1 MTIKESK
8 NLIYDRFPLLR
19 RYEDHNTV
27 DPSKCFLES
36 FNPVDDRIELY
47 FKNGRE
53 AAIRAKNVEGGRE
66 LDLIENR
73 LPDFIDKSY
82 EEILNTDF

>member
-1 MTIKESK
+1 MKIKESK
-8 NLIYDRFPLLR
+8 NLIYDHFPLLK
-19 RYEDHNTV
+19 RYEGYNNV

-53 AAIRAKNVEGGRE
+53 AVIRAKNAEGGQE
-66 LDLIENR
+66 LDLIENG
-73 LPDFIDKSY
+73 LKDFIDKSY
-82 EEILNTDF
+82 EEILNMDF

>member
-8 NLIYDRFPLLR
+8 NLIYDRFPLLK
-19 RYEDHNTV
+19 RYEGYNTV

-53 AAIRAKNVEGGRE
+53 AVIRAKNAEGGRE

-73 LPDFIDKSY
+73 LKDFIDKSY
-82 EEILNTDF
+82 EEILDMDF

>member
-19 RYEDHNTV
+19 RYEGYNTV

-36 FNPVDDRIELY
+36 FNPVDDRIELH

-53 AAIRAKNVEGGRE
+53 AVIRAKNVEGGRE

>member
-8 NLIYDRFPLLR
+8 NLIYDRFPLLK
-19 RYEDHNTV
+19 RYEGYNTV
-27 DPSKCFLES
+27 DPNKCFLES
-36 FNPVDDRIELY
+36 FNPVDDRIKLY

-53 AAIRAKNVEGGRE
+53 TVIRAKNLEGGRE

-73 LPDFIDKSY
+73 LKDFIDKSY
-82 EEILNTDF
+82 EEILNMNF

>member
-1 MTIKESK
+1 MKIKESK
-8 NLIYDRFPLLR
+8 NLIYDRFPLLK
-19 RYEDHNTV
+19 RYEGYDAAE
-27 DPSKCFLES
+27 PGKCFLES

-53 AAIRAKNVEGGRE
+53 AVIRAKNAEGGRE

-73 LPDFIDKSY
+73 LKDFIDRSY
-82 EEILNTDF
+82 EEILDMNF

>member
-1 MTIKESK
+1 M
-8 NLIYDRFPLLR
+8 YDRFPLLK
-19 RYEDHNTV
+19 RYEGYNTV

-47 FKNGRE
+47 FKNGRK
-53 AAIRAKNVEGGRE
+53 AVIRAKNAEGGRE

-73 LPDFIDKSY
+73 LKDFIDKSY